1 MNPTDCQ
8 LISWFFEGISKVG
21 IPLLLAIAAF
31 QIYRKWVPFK
41 KHQRPVCRQRHISTS
56 GKSPQKTTLSQN
68 SNQPS
73 FLKMSQQTENELL
86 FTREVLCAM
95 IERAVLDAK
104 LIPDNY
110 VRQHTKNMN
119 EQFQTDAIHFLQSEG
134 FKDICNALGLPSD
147 KIRRM
152 AYLWF

>member
-1 MNPTDCQ
+1 
-8 LISWFFEGISKVG
+8 
-21 IPLLLAIAAF
+21 
-31 QIYRKWVPFK
+31 
-41 KHQRPVCRQRHISTS
+41 
-56 GKSPQKTTLSQN
+56 
-68 SNQPS
+68 
-73 FLKMSQQTENELL
+73 MSQQTENELL

-134 FKDICNALGLPSD
+134 FKDICNALGLPAD

-152 AYLWF
+152 AYL